1 MTVYAQLE
9 RATDDIRAPARGHD
23 FFASCHER
31 RTHDAGVLKA
41 AAAAV
46 ALLEVADERT
56 VLEREREHRLKWKLE
71 RPREIFAQMT
81 VYLMLAIG
89 ENFSRVK
96 NVFRIEHPFD
106 FA

>member
-23 FFASCHER
+23 FFASCHVR
-31 RTHDAGVLKA
+31 RTHDAAALKA

-56 VLEREREHRLKWKLE
+56 VLERDREHWLKWNRE
-71 RPREIFAQMT
+71 RTRAIFAQMT
-81 VYLMLAIG
+81 VVLMPAVG
-89 ENFSRVK
+89 ENFPSVIY
-96 NVFRIEHPFD
+96 VFLIVRPF
-106 FA
+106 